1 MPKKLLSLLA
11 EEITEQ
17 GFGRYFKDYT
27 LPSGQRVEDVKNID
41 LSTGKPIDIPIPST
55 EVLPNDIEDN
65 ENYVGPNNEPLKDN
79 DIVDISGQSTYR
91 RKNERLNPRK
101 YFMLHHTAGRGTAQ
115 GVVSVLNNRIP
126 RLGVQWIIDR
136 NGIVYR
142 GLPDGSRGAHVAY
155 QRNNMKHVNNSNT
168 EGVEIIADDDSDVL
182 DLQCKSALKLVKKLG
197 YSLSDIYTH
206 GQVSTNKQATEGQK
220 CKAYFVKYW
229 GTPFNMI
236 DKNSEEIKNKVEP
249 SKVVGGDYNK
259 SDRNYSKNGN
269 LSSSEL
275 TLVMNDLKGQK
286 EYLSNAAAIQFNK
299 MVVDAKKQ
307 GFNITLTDA
316 YRVCGQP
323 GDYAKGKWTQ
333 WAAWEIKIK
342 GGNDAASPVPN
353 NKKTWNEKGGGYCTS
368 NHGFGNAIDVS
379 DGKAW
384 IRMNGEKYGWYWG
397 EAPSENW
404 HFTFC
409 GEGVVNPPG
418 YCFKS
423 YVKSKIKIKKNEN
436 PTKSESNRL
445 PTNIQKLIDKLK
457 TDWGV
462 NITKSHIDK
471 EYEME
476 GDVRPDAGGVNEVAL
491 TKIEKLISDCKKANP
506 TVNFPNTIKHGVS
519 GLVSGYRSYTDQVTN
534 FGNKVKNEG
543 RSIDNVQ
550 SSNTLP
556 GFSQHHTGKA
566 FDIFST
572 ETSWWNTNS
581 DVKKWVANNCKKYGF
596 EVTYTKTNKLRIPE
610 PWHLFYK

>member
-17 GFGRYFKDYT
+17 GFGRYFKDYI

-55 EVLPNDIEDN
+55 EVLPNNIEDN

-101 YFMLHHTAGRGTAQ
+101 YFLLHHTAGRGNAQ
-115 GVVSVLNNRIP
+115 GVINVLNNRIP

-155 QRNNMKHVNNSNT
+155 QRNSMKHVNNSNT
-168 EGVEIIADDDSDVL
+168 EGVEIIASDDSDVL

-197 YSLSDIYTH
+197 YSLSNVYTH
-206 GQVSTNKQATEGQK
+206 GEVSWNKQATEGKK
-220 CKAYFVKYW
+220 CKAYFVKNW

-236 DKNSEEIKNKVEP
+236 DKNSEEIKKKVEP
-249 SKVVGGDYNK
+249 SKVVGGDYN
-259 SDRNYSKNGN
+259 RNYSINGR

-275 TLVMNDLKGQK
+275 TSVINDVSGKK
-286 EYLSNAAAIQFNK
+286 EYLSNAAAIKFNK
-299 MVVDAKKQ
+299 MVADAKNEGK
-307 GFNITLTDA
+307 NITITDA
-316 YRVCGQP
+316 YRTCGQP
-323 GDYAKGKWTQ
+323 GDYANGKWTQ
-333 WAAWEIKIK
+333 WAAWEKHVFYR
-342 GGNDAASPVPN
+342 GNDAAEPQPN
-353 NKKTWNEKGGGYCTS
+353 NMKKWNQNGGGYCTS

-379 DGKAW
+379 DGIPWVMK
-384 IRMNGEKYGWYWG
+384 NGEKYGWYHG
-397 EAPSENW
+397 EAPGEAW

-409 GEGVVNPPG
+409 GDGVVNTPRFCAG
-418 YCFKS
+418 
-423 YVKSKIKIKKNEN
+423 KIKIKKNEN
-436 PTKSESNRL
+436 PIETRL
-445 PTNIQKLIDKLK
+445 PKNIQDLMKKLK
-457 TDWGV
+457 DDWGV

-471 EYEME
+471 EYDME
-476 GDVRPDAGGVNEVAL
+476 GDVRPDAGGVNSEAL
-491 TKIEKLISDCKKANP
+491 KQITKLISDCKTANP
-506 TVNFPNTIKHGVS
+506 TVNFPNPIKHGVS
-519 GLVSGYRSYTDQVTN
+519 GLASGYRSYTDQVIN
-534 FGNKVKNEG
+534 FGSKVKTEG